1 MNFYI
6 STDKSKIDIKVV
18 FNYLSKESYWG
29 KGRSLE
35 LIQHSI
41 DNSLCYSILTKK
53 GEQVGFARVISDF
66 STFAYLAYVFVL
78 PEFQGNGLGKMLIKE
93 IIKHPQ
99 LENIRHFLLAT
110 QDAHGLYEQF
120 GFKALNKPEKWM
132 EKKG

>member
-6 STDKSKIDIKVV
+6 STDKSKININIV

-35 LIQHSI
+35 LIQRSI
-41 DNSLCYSILTKK
+41 DNSLCYSILTKTD
-53 GEQVGFARVISDF
+53 EQVGFARVITDF
-66 STFAYLAYVFVL
+66 ATFAYLADVFVL
-78 PEFQGNGLGKMLIKE
+78 PEFQGNGLGKMLIKK

-99 LENIRHFLLAT
+99 LEKIRRFLLAT

-120 GFKALNKPEKWM
+120 GFKALEKPEIWM
-132 EKKG
+132 EKKE